1 MMQEE
6 LSYWISFICQTC
18 GFDDIASL
26 LPLYGSWTSKSLSKS
41 PGVREY
47 FCDEQI
53 RTSVTDKNCNNLQ
66 GQGMIS
72 IKNIKRETQGWK
84 VLW

>member
-26 LPLYGSWTSKSLSKS
+26 LPPMTLELQKPFKVTWVSKC
-41 PGVREY
+41 
-47 FCDEQI
+47 FCDDQI
-53 RTSVTDKNCNNLQ
+53 RSNVTDKKVIIFKGRNL
-66 GQGMIS
+66 
-72 IKNIKRETQGWK
+72 N
-84 VLW
+84 